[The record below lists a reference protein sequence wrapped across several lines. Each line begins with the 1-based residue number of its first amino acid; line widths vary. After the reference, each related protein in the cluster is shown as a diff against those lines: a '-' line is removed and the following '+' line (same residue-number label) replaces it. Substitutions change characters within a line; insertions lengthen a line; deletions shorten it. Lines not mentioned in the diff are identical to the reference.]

1 MEKLTVLY
9 NDKCPVCSLEI
20 DHYRALCEKRTLPLA
35 FEEISRE
42 GEVLQ
47 SSGLSVD
54 EAKKRLHI
62 RLPSGEIR
70 VGVDAFLALWAEMP
84 GYRILDVSLHV
95 QASTTAR
102 VWSTTGSWRLH
113 CTGGISAGCAHIMTS
128 APATSETTQ
137 PIAVPMSTSLG

>member
-9 NDKCPVCSLEI
+9 NDQCPVCSLEI

-35 FEEISRE
+35 FEKISRH

-47 SSGLSVD
+47 ASGLSAD
-54 EAKKRLHI
+54 EAKKRLHV

-84 GYRILDVSLHV
+84 GYRILGRVIAFPGMYHSACLIYDRVLAPLLYWWDQRRMRSDKH
-95 QASTTAR
+95 QRAR
-102 VWSTTGSWRLH
+102 ND
-113 CTGGISAGCAHIMTS
+113 
-128 APATSETTQ
+128 
-137 PIAVPMSTSLG
+137 

>member
-54 EAKKRLHI
+54 EAKKRLHV
-62 RLPSGEIR
+62 RLASGEIR

-84 GYRILDVSLHV
+84 GYRVLG
-95 QASTTAR
+95 R
-102 VWSTTGSWRLH
+102 VIACPGIYHSACLVYDRVLAPVLYWWDQRRMRSHNDQRTGD
-113 CTGGISAGCAHIMTS
+113 
-128 APATSETTQ
+128 E
-137 PIAVPMSTSLG
+137 

>member
-54 EAKKRLHI
+54 EAKKRLHV

-84 GYRILDVSLHV
+84 GYRILG
-95 QASTTAR
+95 R
-102 VWSTTGSWRLH
+102 VIACPGIDHGACLVYDRVLAPVLYWWDQRRMRSHNDQRTGD
-113 CTGGISAGCAHIMTS
+113 
-128 APATSETTQ
+128 E
-137 PIAVPMSTSLG
+137 

>member
-42 GEVLQ
+42 GSVLQ
-47 SSGLSVD
+47 ASGLSAD
-54 EAKKRLHI
+54 EAKKRLHV

-84 GYRILDVSLHV
+84 GYRVLGRVIAMPGIYHGACVVYDWILAPTLYWWDRRRMRS
-95 QASTTAR
+95 QKDEST
-102 VWSTTGSWRLH
+102 GN
-113 CTGGISAGCAHIMTS
+113 
-128 APATSETTQ
+128 E
-137 PIAVPMSTSLG
+137 